1 MKMKFWKAL
10 VCLVLIASMAFAPM
24 TAMAASKTMQILKV
38 NTSGVRLRDPLDKSV
53 MKTLREGTKVFY
65 AGDRKDAFCKV
76 CTMDGEVGYV
86 FKEYLSEYGVV
97 KTSQI
102 YVTTE
107 KSAAYRRSSSSGLK
121 RTGSIAKNTVMLV
134 LDKNG
139 NWAQVQSMDGEV
151 RYMRMDTLKRAF

>member
-1 MKMKFWKAL
+1 MKMKFWKSL
-10 VCLVLIASMAFAPM
+10 VCLALIATMAFAPM
-24 TAMAASKTMQILKV
+24 TAMAASKTMKILKI
-38 NTSGVRLRDPLDKSV
+38 NASGVRLRDGETKEII
-53 MKTLREGTKVFY
+53 KTLREGTKVFY
-65 AGDRKDAFCKV
+65 DGDRKDSFCKV
-76 CTMDGEVGYV
+76 CTLDGEVGYV

-121 RTGSIAKNTVMLV
+121 RTSSIAKNTVLLV

-139 NWAQVQSMDGEV
+139 SWAQVQSMDGEV